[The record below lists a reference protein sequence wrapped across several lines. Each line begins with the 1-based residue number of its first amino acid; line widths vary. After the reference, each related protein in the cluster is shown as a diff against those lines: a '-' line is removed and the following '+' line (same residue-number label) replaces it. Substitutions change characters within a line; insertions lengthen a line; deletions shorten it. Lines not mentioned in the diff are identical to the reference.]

1 MKLSLDIYEFKLVS
15 FERLRMGSLD
25 LRFGI
30 YDLGLFVSLR
40 NPTFIFFAH
49 NFFCICCFLNEYLLN
64 FVVYETRS
72 VALHQYKNHIKP

>member
-1 MKLSLDIYEFKLVS
+1 LSKRDAETRSAGQHF
-15 FERLRMGSLD
+15 D
-25 LRFGI
+25 LRFGIYDLGFTI

-40 NPTFIFFAH
+40 NATFIFFAH
-49 NFFCICCFLNEYLLN
+49 NFFCKCYFLKEYLLN